1 MAEEVIQEQASIVEA
16 MPEGAPQ
23 AMMQPDDDIRVVLL
37 ARLEM
42 MQPEELQALDRLID
56 GQLARVILKLLPE
69 LKDVV
74 DKMAEDRGTTG
85 ALANM

>member
-42 MQPEELQALDRLID
+42 MQPEELQALDR
-56 GQLARVILKLLPE
+56 
-69 LKDVV
+69 
-74 DKMAEDRGTTG
+74 
-85 ALANM
+85 